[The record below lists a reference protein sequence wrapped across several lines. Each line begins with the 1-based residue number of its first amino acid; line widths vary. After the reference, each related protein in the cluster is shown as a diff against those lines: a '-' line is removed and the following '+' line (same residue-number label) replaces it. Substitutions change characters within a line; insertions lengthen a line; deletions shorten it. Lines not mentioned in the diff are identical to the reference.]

1 MEPGRGGLGGAPR
14 FAGRADGGRPGDGPL
29 SGGRCP
35 GFGARLRPGWAGQHA
50 ARQSFRDF
58 VGYYPG
64 VGARPCAAGI
74 LSSTGRKAN
83 AREEASVSP
92 SLQGCSRWWIGTV
105 PNQGGS
111 AFRAVHLPAGIFR
124 SASTPAWV
132 TYPSGEFWRTWRI
145 GQESLTAVL
154 SVKATKST
162 ISFRIGR

>member
-1 MEPGRGGLGGAPR
+1 MEDWAARRDSRGELMVDALEMARLAADAAPGLVHDSGRGGQGST
-14 FAGRADGGRPGDGPL
+14 RPGKVSATLWGTIL
-29 SGGRCP
+29 GSGLGRVRRGSCHP
-35 GFGARLRPGWAGQHA
+35 R
-50 ARQSFRDF
+50 
-58 VGYYPG
+58 
-64 VGARPCAAGI
+64 
-74 LSSTGRKAN
+74 GRKAN